1 MDHYCRKRLEKRTT
15 KHKKGRDSILGN
27 HRHATKLFR
36 GYRGTKSAGTCINAE
51 KMRGWGNQKWE
62 TEKRGKRVERER
74 EKEKLWAGGKERRA
88 RLAAGGSN
96 CVINLKVR
104 FSRERGPGARKG
116 EGRRGKEE
124 ERERARD
131 IRMLPVG
138 LCRGVR
144 VFFRGTVYTCETTA
158 RIRNCRWTATDPP
171 VAARDERPWIRY
183 RYCYY
188 GGSTVG
194 LQIGRR

>member
-1 MDHYCRKRLEKRTT
+1 MLGREIKRTI
-15 KHKKGRDSILGN
+15 KHKGKRFHSD

-36 GYRGTKSAGTCINAE
+36 GYHGTKSAGSCINAE
-51 KMRGWGNQKWE
+51 KMRGWGNAKGGRWE
-62 TEKRGKRVERER
+62 REENEKRSKR
-74 EKEKLWAGGKERRA
+74 EKLRAGGKERRA

-104 FSRERGPGARKG
+104 FSRERERTGGEKGRGTKG
-116 EGRRGKEE
+116 EEE

-158 RIRNCRWTATDPP
+158 RIRNCR
-171 VAARDERPWIRY
+171 
-183 RYCYY
+183 
-188 GGSTVG
+188 
-194 LQIGRR
+194 

>member
-62 TEKRGKRVERER
+62 TGKRGKRVER

-116 EGRRGKEE
+116 EGQGGRKRREK
-124 ERERARD
+124 ERATSECCRSVFAAESAYSFAAPYIPAKRQRGYGIAGEPPRTHPWRHAMRD
-131 IRMLPVG
+131 HG
-138 LCRGVR
+138 
-144 VFFRGTVYTCETTA
+144 
-158 RIRNCRWTATDPP
+158 
-171 VAARDERPWIRY
+171 
-183 RYCYY
+183 
-188 GGSTVG
+188 
-194 LQIGRR
+194 